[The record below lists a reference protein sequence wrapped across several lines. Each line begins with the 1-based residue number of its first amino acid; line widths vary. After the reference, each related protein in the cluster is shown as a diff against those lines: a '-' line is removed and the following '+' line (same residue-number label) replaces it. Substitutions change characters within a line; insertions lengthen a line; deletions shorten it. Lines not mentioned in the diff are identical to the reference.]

1 MPPPRGYYICLLPL
15 LRVPMVPLR
24 APMDPPPFGNYI
36 FLLKFFAIFPILG
49 AFFSTWGAFL
59 LLFSPY
65 GNFFCPYTGPLCY
78 FSSIGGPFCYVFLYM
93 TILRTFLPCGGL
105 FATFFL
111 YNDYIGNIFYHVG
124 AFLLYFS
131 PFGGLFCPYIAR
143 LCYFSS
149 MCVAFCC
156 IFLYIGNIFTM
167 WGGAYLLF
175 FFPFGGPF
183 LGLPPLLRKFLRT
196 YCHPTPY
203 NYGSNNGIPYND
215 LDINYLCFRVK

>member
-1 MPPPRGYYICLLPL
+1 MPPPL
-15 LRVPMVPLR
+15 LRVPIWSPYGRQWTPLPL
-24 APMDPPPFGNYI
+24 AII
-36 FLLKFFAIFPILG
+36 FLYRDFFAIFPIWG

-65 GNFFCPYTGPLCY
+65 GNLFCPYTGPLCY
-78 FSSIGGPFCYVFLYM
+78 FSSIGGPFCYVFLYIM

-124 AFLLYFS
+124 AFLLHFS

-149 MCVAFCC
+149 MWVAFCC
-156 IFLYIGNIFTM
+156 IFLYIGNIFYHV
-167 WGGAYLLF
+167 GRGLSAVFFHLGDLF
-175 FFPFGGPF
+175 WVC
-183 LGLPPLLRKFLRT
+183 PPSYENF
-196 YCHPTPY
+196 YVPIATPHHIIMPAITVY
-203 NYGSNNGIPYND
+203 HIMTW
-215 LDINYLCFRVK
+215 I